1 MSKKMSDEEFA
12 KRFVSLLGET
22 KAQNTNPTMS
32 ADQFGPVAEMAMA
45 IYTAFNSVGFMPEQ
59 AFDLTASCL
68 EIFLAK
74 MVL

>member
-22 KAQNTNPTMS
+22 KAQNTNPVMS
-32 ADQFGPVAEMAMA
+32 ADQFEPVADMAMA
-45 IYTAFNSVGFMPEQ
+45 IYTAFSKVGFMPEQ
-59 AFDLTASCL
+59 AFELTVSCL
-68 EIFLAK
+68 ELFLAK